1 MIIVITGLILAGK
14 STLSKFLI
22 DWGYKP
28 VLEYTTRPMREGE
41 KDGEDYHFVDD
52 ETFDKMNA
60 KDEFAETLFIETVF
74 GLWKYGAR
82 KEDMKNEYILVCGP
96 TQMEQLLNAGVPM
109 LSVLLDIDKETAQKR
124 AAKRGDNLEEFER
137 RFRSDEINVNRIR
150 DRMDM
155 ILDATNMVEVN
166 ARMIDNRHSL
176 EIKRGYMR
184 TVENQKVYTAQEI
197 SDGDVSLYLEG
208 NDGIRPYLRMRKQG
222 MPDNPINQIAWL
234 LLNGSGCGF
243 CKVCRDKPCNIK
255 DGEKCTINIA
265 DYIRECVHAEDVAKN
280 KENENE

>member
-265 DYIRECVHAEDVAKN
+265 DYIRECVHAEDAAKN